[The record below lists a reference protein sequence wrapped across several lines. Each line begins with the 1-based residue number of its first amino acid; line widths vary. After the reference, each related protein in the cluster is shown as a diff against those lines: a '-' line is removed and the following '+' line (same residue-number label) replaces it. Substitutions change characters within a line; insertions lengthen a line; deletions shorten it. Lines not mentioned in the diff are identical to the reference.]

1 MVRLSLNVDD
11 EVFEGSGFELVP
23 TGRHK
28 VVIFDINEREV
39 KAGPNAGKPRLNFQ
53 FKIAE
58 GEPLAGRYLF
68 TDVNAFE
75 TPSQKKP
82 GTMNPMY
89 DLIAIGSAIGL
100 SAEQI
105 RNFDS
110 DEWLGE
116 ELFLTVVHEE
126 KKTKESN
133 YTESYNPPEYREA
146 VKGFRSCKSVTTSV
160 AAAASAG
167 ATAPVKAATG
177 AKATA
182 KAPAK
187 TKYTL

>member
-1 MVRLSLNVDD
+1 MVRLTLNVDE
-11 EVFEGSGFELVP
+11 EVFEGSGFELIP

-28 VVIFDINEREV
+28 VTIFEITESEV
-39 KAGPNAGKPRLNFQ
+39 KTGKNAGKPRLKFQ

-68 TDVNAFE
+68 HDANAFE
-75 TPSQKKP
+75 GTDKEGKP
-82 GTMNPMY
+82 LPMY
-89 DLIAIGSAIGL
+89 DLLGIGKAIGL
-100 SAEQI
+100 SADQV

-116 ELFLTVVHEE
+116 ELFVTVTHEE

-133 YTESYNPPEYREA
+133 YTESFDPKEYRERL
-146 VKGFRSCKSVTTSV
+146 KGWRSTSSVTTSLG
-160 AAAASAG
+160 AAEAAG
-167 ATAPVKAATG
+167 GTTVKAATG

-182 KAPAK
+182 KAGGKPK
-187 TKYTL
+187 FTL

>member
-1 MVRLSLNVDD
+1 MVRLTLNVDD

-23 TGRHK
+23 TGRK
-28 VVIFDINEREV
+28 RVVIFDINEREV
-39 KAGPNAGKPRLNFQ
+39 KTGVNAGKPRLNFQ
-53 FKIAE
+53 FKIVE
-58 GEPLAGRYLF
+58 GEPNAGRYLF

-75 TPSQKKP
+75 TPSKKDP
-82 GTMNPMY
+82 SKMNPMY

-133 YTESYNPPEYREA
+133 YTESFDPPEYREA
-146 VKGFRSCKSVTTSV
+146 VKGFRSTKSVTTSV
-160 AAAASAG
+160 GAAEAVASG
-167 ATAPVKAATG
+167 TKAATG
-177 AKATA
+177 ARATA
-182 KAPAK
+182 KAGAK
-187 TKYTL
+187 PKFTL

>member
-1 MVRLSLNVDD
+1 MVRLTLNVDD
-11 EVFEGSGFELVP
+11 EVFEGTGFDLVP
-23 TGRHK
+23 TGRK
-28 VVIFDINEREV
+28 RVTIYEINEREV

-75 TPSQKKP
+75 TPNQKDPSK
-82 GTMNPMY
+82 MNPMY

-133 YTESYNPPEYREA
+133 YTESFDPPEFREA
-146 VKGFRSCKSVTTSV
+146 VKGFRSTKSVTTSV
-160 AAAASAG
+160 GAAEAVAA
-167 ATAPVKAATG
+167 KADTG
-177 AKATA
+177 AKAGA
-182 KAPAK
+182 KAAAK
-187 TKYTL
+187 PKYTL